1 MENTNYTHIPK
12 EQFEFAEARDFSHDK
27 KLVTKPVGYFHDA
40 FRRFCKNKGSIV
52 GAIIIIALILFAIIV
67 PFCTQY
73 TVNYNDTYYRSSRIR
88 RFGTAAK
95 KRRSTSRLS
104 IITI

>member
-40 FRRFCKNKGSIV
+40 FPP
-52 GAIIIIALILFAIIV
+52 LL
-67 PFCTQY
+67 QE
-73 TVNYNDTYYRSSRIR
+73 
-88 RFGTAAK
+88 
-95 KRRSTSRLS
+95 
-104 IITI
+104 